1 MFPAVFYQL
10 GTRLR
15 RLGSM
20 FSTNLR
26 EALSVSS
33 SARMMPQASSRAKNA
48 TFLWENCAKIWV
60 HLSTSLGFFP
70 VSSSKFYFAAG
81 NCEPLAVSRRTTSVL
96 RIFNRIT

>member
-20 FSTNLR
+20 FSTNLC

-33 SARMMPQASSRAKNA
+33 SARMMPQASSVAKNA

-60 HLSTSLGFFP
+60 HLSTSLGFFQFPP
-70 VSSSKFYFAAG
+70 VNSIS
-81 NCEPLAVSRRTTSVL
+81 LQVIVSLLLFQEGQRL
-96 RIFNRIT
+96 F